1 MRKYLIFLIVLAMLL
16 TFTGCKSRAKTLLD
30 GDCIRITQEGARV
43 AIYDRLSGEC
53 YNFRLSRKRPSET
66 RREAVTIANTP
77 TLLIEKQHKKI
88 LLTVKETKEVLTIS
102 IGKIFPVISLFK
114 GGERI

>member
-30 GDCIRITQEGARV
+30 GDCIRITQEGGKI

-53 YNFRLSRKRPSET
+53 YNFHLSRKRPTET

-77 TLLIEKQHKKI
+77 TLRIEKQFKKI
-88 LLTVKETKEVLTIS
+88 ILYVKRSEEIYTLSIS
-102 IGKIFPVISLFK
+102 RIFPNISLIK
-114 GGERI
+114 GG